1 MRDDDYPRPDPDKL
15 LELVTEEER
24 RQARGKLRVFL
35 GACPGVGKTYAMLD
49 AARLKRSEGL
59 DVVVGLVETHGRQET
74 DALLYGME
82 IIDRRKVEYKGH
94 TLTEFD
100 LDAAI
105 ARRPGLIL
113 IDELAHEN
121 APGSRHAKRWQD
133 VEEVLEAGI
142 DAFTTLNVQH
152 IESLN
157 DVVTQITGVKIHET
171 VPDAVLE
178 RAEAVVLVDLP
189 PEDLRQRLAEG
200 KVYLPA
206 QADWAAKNFFREGN
220 LIALRELAL
229 RTTAQRVNTEVL
241 IFRQGRAI
249 ETTWPTSERI
259 MVCVGPSPSSA
270 KLIRSAKRLA
280 SGLSSPWLAVSIES
294 PRDASVT
301 GAQHERIIRN
311 LELAKE
317 LGAKTYMLSGVKVA
331 RTIVDFAREQ
341 NVSKIVIGKPLRGK
355 RLRDYFIPS
364 PVDEIIRLSGEID
377 VHVIKGEDG
386 PVRKPAAAPVTTD
399 SLDWRAIAAGL
410 AVTGVSTGVC
420 FAMYPF
426 FDLSNL
432 IMVYLLGVMAAAV
445 RLGRASAV
453 TASAASV
460 LAFDFFFVPPRFSFA
475 VADVSHVLTF
485 AVMFLASMLLSGMA
499 ERIRRQADISAGI
512 AKQTEAVSALSRE
525 LSATRGMEN
534 LLATSMRHL
543 ASVFECHVC
552 ILIPDARGRLLPRE
566 ASTEAFELG
575 GKDMGVAQWVY
586 ANGKP
591 AGFGTQTLPDT
602 ETLFLPLTGASG
614 VIGVTG
620 VKPHDPAAAKRLKHP
635 DRERLLESFVSQ
647 TALALEVDR
656 LEDEAHVSRVEME
669 TEKLRSS
676 LLSAVTH
683 DFQTPLA
690 AIAGSAESLLAM
702 GDGAGPAVVAAMAE
716 NIHGEALRLS
726 RLVANLL
733 RIVKLESGD
742 FHPDLQPTPLQE
754 VVGAALTRLEKPLAG
769 RRIDIDLP
777 DSLPAAPM
785 DAVLMEQLF
794 INLLDNAAKHT
805 PPDTP
810 IAISALAKEHAL
822 VICVADQGPG
832 LPPEDLDRVFERFY
846 RVNRQGQPE
855 GYGLGLAI
863 CRAIARVHGGAIKA
877 ENRPKGGV
885 AFTLS
890 LPLTR
895 EA

>member
-1 MRDDDYPRPDPDKL
+1 MRDDDDTRPDPDKL
-15 LELVTEEER
+15 LELVIEEER

-59 DVVVGLVETHGRQET
+59 DVVVGLVETHGREET

-82 IIDRRKVEYKGH
+82 IIERRKVEYKGRA
-94 TLTEFD
+94 LTEFD
-100 LDAAI
+100 LDAAV
-105 ARRPGLIL
+105 ARRPGLVL

-142 DAFTTLNVQH
+142 DVFTTLNVQH
-152 IESLN
+152 VESLN
-157 DVVTQITGVKIHET
+157 DVVAQITGVKVHET

-189 PEDLRQRLAEG
+189 PEDLRQRLADG
-200 KVYLPA
+200 KVYLSA
-206 QADWAAKNFFREGN
+206 QADRAARNFFREGN

-280 SGLSSPWLAVSIES
+280 SGQNIPWLAVSIES

-301 GAQHERIIRN
+301 GTQHERILRN

-331 RTIVDFAREQ
+331 KTIVDFAREQ

-377 VHVIKGEDG
+377 VHVIKGEEG
-386 PVRKPAAAPVTTD
+386 PAGKSARTAVAAEPVAW
-399 SLDWRAIAAGL
+399 SGIAAGL
-410 AVTGVSTGVC
+410 AVTAAATGVC
-420 FAMYPF
+420 FVMYPF
-426 FDLSNL
+426 FDLANL
-432 IMVYLLGVMAAAV
+432 VMVYLLGVMAAAV

-460 LAFDFFFVPPRFSFA
+460 LCFDFFFVPPRFSFA
-475 VADVSHVLTF
+475 VTDVSHVLTF

-499 ERIRRQADISAGI
+499 DRIKRQAEASTGVAR
-512 AKQTEAVSALSRE
+512 QTEAISALSRE
-525 LSATRGMEN
+525 LAATRGMEN

-543 ASVFECHVC
+543 TSVFECQAC
-552 ILIPDARGRLLPRE
+552 FLIPDAHGRLISR
-566 ASTEAFELG
+566 AVSTEALEPG

-591 AGFGTQTLPDT
+591 AGLGTQTLPDT
-602 ETLFLPLTGASG
+602 ESLFLPLTGASG
-614 VIGVTG
+614 VIGVAG
-620 VKPHDPAAAKRLKHP
+620 IKPLFPEAAKRLKHP
-635 DRERLLESFVSQ
+635 DRERLLDSFVSQ

-656 LEDEAHVSRVEME
+656 LEEQAHVSRVEME
-669 TEKLRSS
+669 AEKLRSS

-702 GDGAGPAVVAAMAE
+702 GAGAGPAVVAAMAE

-742 FHPDLQPTPLQE
+742 FRPDLQHTPLQE
-754 VVGAALTRLEKPLAG
+754 VVGAALTRLEKQLVG

-777 DSLPAAPM
+777 DNLPAAPM
-785 DAVLMEQLF
+785 DGVLMEQLF

-810 IAISALAKEHAL
+810 IAISAAVKDHSLE
-822 VICVADQGPG
+822 ICVSDQGPG
-832 LPPEDLDRVFERFY
+832 LPAKDLDRVFERFY
-846 RVNRQGQPE
+846 RVDRQGQPE

-863 CRAIARVHGGAIKA
+863 CRAIARVHAGAIKA
-877 ENRPKGGV
+877 ENRPKGGAV
-885 AFTLS
+885 FTIV
-890 LPLTR
+890 LPLAR
-895 EA
+895 ES